1 MTKQLSP
8 ADRIPR
14 AASQR
19 RRGRPRLAEAVA
31 DRHDGLLQAA
41 MTVMARDGL
50 AGASTRAIAEAAGVN
65 KAMLHYS
72 FADKDALLMAV
83 LDHIL
88 SDVRETLTRAAAGAP
103 DQPVARMVALMR
115 AYWHHV
121 EATPALQRVQYEL
134 TLYALS
140 QASHAELAQ
149 QQYAGYVEL
158 IVGVIGPATGR
169 KRAAVRT
176 VAELVLATLDGL
188 ILQFLANPSR
198 PAAQRRLNAAI
209 SALSPQI
216 EALMQVLPD

>member
-1 MTKQLSP
+1 M
-8 ADRIPR
+8 
-14 AASQR
+14 
-19 RRGRPRLAEAVA
+19 
-31 DRHDGLLQAA
+31 QAA
-41 MTVMARDGL
+41 ITVIAREGL

-72 FADKDALLMAV
+72 FADKDTLLLAV
-83 LDHIL
+83 LGHIL
-88 SDVRETLTRAAAGAP
+88 TDVRETLTRAAAGAP
-103 DQPVARMVALMR
+103 DQPVARMAALMR

-149 QQYAGYVEL
+149 RQYAGYVDL
-158 IVGVIGPATGR
+158 VAGAIGTAPGR

-176 VAELVLATLDGL
+176 VAELVVATLDGL
-188 ILQFLANPSR
+188 ILQFLADPAR
-198 PAAQRRLNAAI
+198 PPAQRRLNAAI

-216 EALMQVLPD
+216 EALMHD